1 MFSTCKV
8 FSIYKTQALNSNP
21 LKERNWILVVY
32 VSPLPG
38 IMFSTESVWKKRREE
53 SEGEKE
59 KGRKEGKKFVEYV
72 SRIYTLP
79 SQTDS
84 DAQLSWS

>member
-1 MFSTCKV
+1 
-8 FSIYKTQALNSNP
+8 
-21 LKERNWILVVY
+21 
-32 VSPLPG
+32 
-38 IMFSTESVWKKRREE
+38 MFSTESVWKKRREV